1 MLENTLPCFWRME
14 EIIIDAP
21 LTAEEKIFKKYF
33 DDTVSRGK
41 DGRFSVHLPFRN
53 NILKE
58 GNSCDI
64 AKRRFLFLERRI
76 ENNTELKNEFIK
88 FMKECKELGHMEQ
101 VFDDDYTNNVNTC
114 YLPHHA
120 VMKKSSTSMRLRV
133 VFDAS
138 CKSDNGVSLNDTL
151 LKGPVLQDELLF
163 ILTRF
168 HTHNYVLSADIV
180 KMYRQFW
187 VGGVGIMKMDVK

>member
-1 MLENTLPCFWRME
+1 
-14 EIIIDAP
+14 
-21 LTAEEKIFKKYF
+21 
-33 DDTVSRGK
+33 
-41 DGRFSVHLPFRN
+41 VHLPFRN

-64 AKRRFLFLERRI
+64 AKRRFLSLERRI

-88 FMKECKELGHMEQ
+88 FMNECKELGHMEQ

-168 HTHNYVLSADIV
+168 LTHNYVLSADIV